1 MININFSFSL
11 SDLPFYIIP
20 KIIPFKRNK
29 IKGVMV
35 RWLTFQFIVDNSR
48 MCRVEVESCLQL
60 GYTLLFDSFSKSS
73 ELINI
78 IDDTS
83 KEIISLKIFSKFS
96 FKEIGEI
103 LNISYFKVILKYN
116 RSTTLIKRKNK

>member
-1 MININFSFSL
+1 MQISNDKLPTNHEINWLYTVTKNITIEYLKKQNKFFDKNSL
-11 SDLPFYIIP
+11 Y
-20 KIIPFKRNK
+20 N
-29 IKGVMV
+29 
-35 RWLTFQFIVDNSR
+35 IVDSQS
-48 MCRVEVESCLQL
+48 EIIELIDKES
-60 GYTLLFDSFSKSS
+60 FN